1 MKKTILTLAGVNLI
15 FSLCLVSLVQAAAT
29 STSPVLATTTK
40 AATTSTKTTAT
51 TTKATTTPTIKT
63 TASSTATTTK
73 AKIVPAPKPIKV
85 VWTSAA
91 LRLVNRIPRGVRPAY
106 KKKVENYARRNNIK
120 TITPKVV
127 NDMRE

>member
-15 FSLCLVSLVQAAAT
+15 FSLCLASLAQAAAT
-29 STSPVLATTTK
+29 SSSPVLATSTK
-40 AATTSTKTTAT
+40 ATATSTKTTAT
-51 TTKATTTPTIKT
+51 TTKTTTTTKATT
-63 TASSTATTTK
+63 TATTTK

-85 VWTSAA
+85 TWTNAA
-91 LRLVNRIPRGVRPAY
+91 LRLVNRIPRGVRTAY
-106 KKKVENYARRNNIK
+106 KKKVENYARRNNIR